1 MATPKNNTTG
11 SLTDRNSQR
20 LYVIYILS
28 VLKRHSDK
36 EHPLSLKQIQE
47 YICKDFPGE
56 IATPPNIT
64 TLRKQMEVLLSVL
77 DRAHVIDDDTGH
89 ELRIKN
95 TLQLG
100 FSIGQCLQ
108 NDEGN
113 FEDYDPDAAVS
124 ADRHI
129 SPKETKYYYLNSL
142 FDKSEIS
149 MLIDSLEAHNYLS
162 AQDIS
167 DLILKIVGLS
177 PLGMESYQKKN
188 YNRET
193 DDPRLEKYQAYLL
206 DNLREL
212 RKIIKNGQ
220 FANIQNCYYDRE
232 HHLQPVYS
240 NYALVRPL
248 RLMFNNGYYYLIA
261 VQYSKNNDCF
271 YTVHYRVDRLS
282 YIEAHDPDES
292 ERLTYPAEDPGDAAA
307 YRLHHPVMYGDDI
320 EDILMHVTNRPR
332 MLNVIHDIFGT
343 HAKIREIDDKTLEVR
358 VQAAIGGMR
367 LLATEYCADLKILS
381 PEKLRNSVIEDL
393 KKALTAYSE

>member
-1 MATPKNNTTG
+1 MATPKNNTHG

-77 DRAHVIDDDTGH
+77 DHAHVIDDDTGQ

-100 FSIGQCLQ
+100 FSLGQCLQ

-162 AQDIS
+162 AEDIS
-167 DLILKIVGLS
+167 GLMLKIAGLS
-177 PLGMESYQKKN
+177 PLGMESYQQKC
-188 YNRET
+188 YNHKT
-193 DDPRLEKYQAYLL
+193 DDPRINKYQAYLL
-206 DNLREL
+206 DNLRKL
-212 RKIIKNGQ
+212 REIIQKGQ
-220 FANIQNCYYDRE
+220 FANILNCYYDRE
-232 HHLQPVYS
+232 HHLKPVYS
-240 NYALVRPL
+240 NYTLVRPL

-261 VQYSKNNDCF
+261 VLNSKKNDCF
-271 YTVHYRVDRLS
+271 YTVHYRVDRLVE
-282 YIEAHDPDES
+282 IIAHDPDEN

-343 HAKIREIDDKTLEVR
+343 HTKIREIDDKTLEVR

-367 LLATEYCADLKILS
+367 LLATEYCANLKILS